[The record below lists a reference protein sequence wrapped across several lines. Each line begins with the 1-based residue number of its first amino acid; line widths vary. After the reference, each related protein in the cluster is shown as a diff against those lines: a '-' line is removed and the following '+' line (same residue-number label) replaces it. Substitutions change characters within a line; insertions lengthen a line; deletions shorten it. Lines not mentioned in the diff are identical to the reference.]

1 MPEGSGRISQSSLI
15 EAVGGRA
22 GHFTAGVQLLLERM
36 SDDEAVLQALSE
48 SSAAMTAPARAALS
62 RMAVRL
68 ALPKEAS
75 DPARF
80 LFAVQTY
87 YALVVKLLTWAVLDH
102 VSEPDRNAP
111 SDLLSREDIERF
123 ENGECA
129 ANWGVAD
136 YPGAPRWG
144 WYRHRWDEPLGQWLR
159 DLNRR
164 VHELVPLPANLDPA
178 EGHDLFGPFYMSLFP
193 KQVRHALGEHY
204 TPAWLADHVLDQVG
218 FDGTARGRL
227 LDPTCG
233 SGVFLLLAL
242 DRLRRGRGGR
252 ADLAE
257 ILGRVVGMDVNDLAV
272 LAARANYLLAV
283 RDLLGPGKQVAIPI
297 HLRDVVRHEPP
308 EPAFDFL
315 VGNPPWLAWDHL
327 PGEYRR
333 QTKELWQ
340 RYGLFSL
347 SGNEARH
354 GGGKKD
360 LAMLVLYAG
369 ADRYLRD
376 GGRLGMV
383 VTQTLFQ
390 TRGAGDGF
398 RRFRLGDEGAF
409 LKVHRVD
416 DLVDVQPFDTASNWS
431 ATIVLEK
438 GSRTTYP
445 VPYVRWLHE
454 GKRAGKTKDSGTP
467 QFVRESL
474 EASPIDP
481 QRPQSPWVLCP
492 AEVRLDVHRLAGPS
506 DYTAHLGANTGGANG
521 VYWLKLLGRNGELIE
536 VENLPGRG
544 KQLVPSVRT
553 QLEPGLLYPL
563 VRWSDVGR
571 FRALPSVHLLLVQ
584 DPSTRRGIDESRMMR
599 DFPEAHAYLKQFES
613 QLHSRRA
620 YRRYQ
625 GSAPFYSMYN
635 VGEYTVA
642 PHKVVWRRMDRCL
655 RAAVLEPAE
664 VPLLG
669 LRPIIC
675 QETCAM
681 IATESS
687 EEAHYLAAMLNS
699 SVVGFLVEAHNVPG
713 GKGFGSPGMLEFL
726 GIRRFDAASAD
737 HRELTSLGRAAQAA
751 AAEGGDL
758 GQLQEAIDTTTA
770 RIYQIDPSVARS
782 LVRFTAKAQ

>member
-1 MPEGSGRISQSSLI
+1 LNEF
-15 EAVGGRA
+15 VGGRTR
-22 GHFTAGVQLLLERM
+22 HFTAGVRLLLERM
-36 SDDEAVLQALSE
+36 SHDEAVLQTVSE

-62 RMAVRL
+62 RMAVQL
-68 ALPKEAS
+68 TLPEEAT

-87 YALVVKLLTWAVLDH
+87 YALVVKLLTRAVLAH
-102 VSEPDRNAP
+102 VSVPNRNAP
-111 SDLLSREDIERF
+111 GELFLREDIERF

-136 YPGAPRWG
+136 FPGASRWG
-144 WYRHRWDEPLGQWLR
+144 WYRHGWNEPLEQWLR
-159 DLNRR
+159 DLNRP
-164 VHELVPLPANLDPA
+164 VHELVPLPADLDPA
-178 EGHDLFGPFYMSLFP
+178 KGHDLFGAFYMSLFP

-218 FDGTARGRL
+218 FNGAARGRL

-233 SGVFLLLAL
+233 SGVFLLRAL
-242 DRLRRGRGGR
+242 DRLRRGRGR
-252 ADLAE
+252 HPDLAG
-257 ILGRVVGMDVNDLAV
+257 ILDRVVGMDVNDLAV

-283 RDLLGPGKQVAIPI
+283 RDLLGRGETVAIPV
-297 HLRDVVRHEPP
+297 HLRDVVRQGPA

-327 PGEYRR
+327 PGEYRN

-360 LAMLVLYAG
+360 LAMLVLYTG

-398 RRFRLGDEGAF
+398 RRFRLGDEGAL

-431 ATIVLEK
+431 STIVLEK
-438 GSRTTYP
+438 GPRTTYP
-445 VPYVRWLHE
+445 VPYVRWLH
-454 GKRAGKTKDSGTP
+454 GDKRAGETKDSDTP
-467 QFVRESL
+467 QFIRESL

-492 AEVRLDVHRLAGPS
+492 VGVRLDVHRLAGPS

-521 VYWLKLLGRNGELIE
+521 VYWLKLLGRAGQLVE

-544 KQLVPSVRT
+544 KQLVPSVRA
-553 QLEPGLLYPL
+553 QVEPDLLYPL

-571 FRALPSVHLLLVQ
+571 FRAVPSVHLLLAQ

-599 DFPEAHAYLKQFES
+599 DFPRAHAYLKRFES
-613 QLHSRRA
+613 QLQSRQA

-625 GSAPFYSMYN
+625 GSAAFYSMYN

-642 PHKVVWRRMDRCL
+642 PHKVVWRRMDRCV

-669 LRPIIC
+669 LRPIVC

-687 EEAHYLAAMLNS
+687 EEARYLAAMLNS
-699 SVVGFLVEAHNVPG
+699 SVVGFLVEAHNVRG

-737 HRELTSLGRAAQAA
+737 HRELATLGQAAQAA
-751 AAEGGDL
+751 AAEGRDL
-758 GQLQEAIDTTTA
+758 RPIQKAIDTTAA
-770 RIYQIDPSVARS
+770 RIYQVDPSVARL
-782 LVRFTAKAQ
+782 LVRFTAKTQ